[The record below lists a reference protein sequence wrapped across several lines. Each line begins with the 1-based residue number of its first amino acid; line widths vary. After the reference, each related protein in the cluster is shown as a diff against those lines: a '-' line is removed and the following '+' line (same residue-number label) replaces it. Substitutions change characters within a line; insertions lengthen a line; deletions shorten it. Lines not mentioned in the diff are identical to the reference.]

1 MIKVLNT
8 MEKIPKVGII
18 TGWAEEIKPI
28 DEEGIN
34 VDFILRKPF
43 KHAELAKHINE
54 LFGAGSK

>member
-1 MIKVLNT
+1 